1 MSLPSAFPV
10 GLTVCEVTGQQENCM
25 NTHGNMCHI
34 LGFCRELSLQ
44 RSLRCRINEHKISFF
59 IECHPFWRYCIYS
72 FHCRCLFIYECFY
85 ICFGHFSVWGCGKL
99 LAELFSISWRSSP
112 EYKYLLFTN
121 TLDTFSQLK
130 LEYFWHF
137 SLKNDLNN
145 WSIK

>member
-59 IECHPFWRYCIYS
+59 IECHPFWRYCISLSHMRVDVRLYCIFS
-72 FHCRCLFIYECFY
+72 VNTTLFIAVAFLFMNVSIFVLDIFLSGAVGNYQQN
-85 ICFGHFSVWGCGKL
+85 FS
-99 LAELFSISWRSSP
+99 LFPDVQVQNINTF
-112 EYKYLLFTN
+112 YLLTHQ
-121 TLDTFSQLK
+121 T
-130 LEYFWHF
+130 HF
-137 SLKNDLNN
+137 HN
-145 WSIK
+145 